1 MYNLFYLNL
10 GGFIM
15 SNKIFSFSKPI
26 SNDRMI
32 SEMQFI
38 IGKQRTRQDI
48 EQYFSRLGVKP
59 NLTERDWENMIAF
72 QMSCSSMESLPK
84 IDPEL
89 LKEFD
94 DLFQVKK

>member
-1 MYNLFYLNL
+1 
-10 GGFIM
+10 M

-38 IGKQRTRQDI
+38 IDKQRTRQDI

-59 NLTERDWENMIAF
+59 NLTEKDWENMIAF
-72 QMSCSSMESLPK
+72 QMSYSGNIELLPK

-94 DLFQVKK
+94 ELLQTKK